1 MSLRARLLWM
11 VLPFLALAVLVLAVG
26 MSWFSR
32 QTVLRQAM
40 QDGQLLSS
48 VLARSIEVSQSTRQG
63 MEFMIARDLMSS
75 AGILAH
81 FVAVAE
87 ACQLPA
93 AAITERL
100 RSMVSPDNLSEIWIT
115 DVRGHAYL
123 HTVPDID
130 FQFSP
135 DPALQP
141 QASAFWPLL
150 SPAPPPAVV
159 QQLKPRE
166 VDGQPFK
173 YVGVPGVDQPRIV
186 QVGLDGRMLAG
197 MLDSLG
203 VQELLD
209 HIVEEGDIQRV
220 WVVNRQ
226 AEVENMAMRGGA
238 GPKPAPAKPDLRLLR
253 DVMAQGRAGSRLDE
267 DYIAI
272 AAPLALLPNL
282 ADGGGRQRPD
292 AKALPTGALLLHVSM
307 GMLDRLLVR
316 EVWVA
321 IATAA
326 LALLLGT
333 WLAAAFARRIVR
345 PVELAAAAA
354 EKVSAGDLTVE
365 LVAPGRDE
373 IGKLINALGRMVAYL
388 NALIG
393 QVQRSTIDLV
403 STANSLSAMSKT
415 QSEEVN
421 NLGSTTTE
429 IAAATQEISATS
441 EELLGTMAGLTQ
453 VADQTTALANAG
465 QASLGHMEG
474 AMRALAEATQSISG
488 RLGLINEKAN
498 TIGSVTTTIT
508 RIADQTNLLS
518 LNASIEAEKAGEY
531 GLGFA
536 VLARE
541 IRRLADQTAVA
552 TLDIEQMVKE
562 MQDSVT
568 GGVMEMD
575 KFAEQVNRSVADTGV
590 ISQRFGE
597 IIQQVQALLPQF
609 DAVHEGM
616 RAQSAGAR
624 QIRDAMVSLT
634 ESVRVSV
641 RALEA
646 TTTATHRLEGAIDEL
661 RGEIS
666 AFRLRGEG

>member
-115 DVRGHAYL
+115 DARGHAYL

-282 ADGGGRQRPD
+282 ADGGGDSGRTRKPYRPVPCCCMFPWACWIACWCAKSGSPSQRP
-292 AKALPTGALLLHVSM
+292 P
-307 GMLDRLLVR
+307 
-316 EVWVA
+316 WPCC
-321 IATAA
+321 
-326 LALLLGT
+326 
-333 WLAAAFARRIVR
+333 W
-345 PVELAAAAA
+345 
-354 EKVSAGDLTVE
+354 
-365 LVAPGRDE
+365 APGWRRPSP
-373 IGKLINALGRMVAYL
+373 G
-388 NALIG
+388 
-393 QVQRSTIDLV
+393 
-403 STANSLSAMSKT
+403 
-415 QSEEVN
+415 
-421 NLGSTTTE
+421 
-429 IAAATQEISATS
+429 
-441 EELLGTMAGLTQ
+441 
-453 VADQTTALANAG
+453 
-465 QASLGHMEG
+465 AS
-474 AMRALAEATQSISG
+474 SG
-488 RLGLINEKAN
+488 R
-498 TIGSVTTTIT
+498 S
-508 RIADQTNLLS
+508 S
-518 LNASIEAEKAGEY
+518 LPR
-531 GLGFA
+531 LPP
-536 VLARE
+536 
-541 IRRLADQTAVA
+541 RRCRRA
-552 TLDIEQMVKE
+552 T
-562 MQDSVT
+562 
-568 GGVMEMD
+568 
-575 KFAEQVNRSVADTGV
+575 
-590 ISQRFGE
+590 
-597 IIQQVQALLPQF
+597 
-609 DAVHEGM
+609 
-616 RAQSAGAR
+616 
-624 QIRDAMVSLT
+624 
-634 ESVRVSV
+634 
-641 RALEA
+641 
-646 TTTATHRLEGAIDEL
+646 
-661 RGEIS
+661 
-666 AFRLRGEG
+666 